1 MRDTCVFIC
10 FLWLADVAEAVAK
23 SGHPFWAL
31 AMVFLLLLA
40 GFHYIEDLS
49 PAFNEDE
56 EAEETIPVRIETLDR
71 LFASADYETPQVT
84 TVGSNEMKALR
95 REYEEQT
102 EEDQGN

>member
-1 MRDTCVFIC
+1 VRDTCVFIC

-56 EAEETIPVRIETLDR
+56 DDEETIPVRIETLDR
-71 LFASADYETPQVT
+71 LFASADTSSSSRKINLSAYST
-84 TVGSNEMKALR
+84 TVTRDPKR
-95 REYEEQT
+95 R
-102 EEDQGN
+102 NI